1 MVYSGQLSLLPSV
14 GQEMSSSY
22 GYGGEGLVWRI
33 EAMVC
38 LLAAS
43 WVQLSVSTAMDGYI
57 MRCGT
62 VGLC

>member
-1 MVYSGQLSLLPSV
+1 
-14 GQEMSSSY
+14 MSSSY